1 MRHVEIVLVRHALPL
16 RVELETGIADP
27 ELAAEGHE
35 QAAKMAAYLGIED
48 VEAIYVS
55 PLRRALETARP
66 LCEVL
71 GLEAVVSEGVAEF
84 DRNSR
89 EYVPVEELR
98 ATNDPRWEKL
108 LRGEWDGV
116 DEDPSI
122 FKARVVATV
131 EDMIARHPGGRV
143 VVVCHGGVIN
153 QYLAHVL
160 GIETHVGFF
169 YPKYTSIHRV
179 MAARSGQRS
188 IVSINEASHLR

>member
-1 MRHVEIVLVRHALPL
+1 MEIVFVRHGLPL
-16 RVELETGIADP
+16 RIELETGIADP

-35 QAAKMAAYLGIED
+35 QAAKMAAYLGVED
-48 VEAIYVS
+48 VEAVYVS
-55 PLRRALETARP
+55 PLRRALETASP
-66 LCEVL
+66 FCKVL

-116 DEDPSI
+116 DEDPSL

-160 GIETHVGFF
+160 GIETHIGFF

>member
-1 MRHVEIVLVRHALPL
+1 MEIVFVRHGLPL

-35 QAAKMAAYLGIED
+35 QAAKMAAYLGVED
-48 VEAIYVS
+48 VEAVYVS

-66 LCEVL
+66 LCKVL
-71 GLEAVVSEGVAEF
+71 GLEAVMSEGVAEF

-116 DEDPSI
+116 DEDPSL
-122 FKARVVATV
+122 FKARVVETV

>member
-1 MRHVEIVLVRHALPL
+1 MEIVLVRHGLPL

-27 ELAAEGHE
+27 GLAAEGHE
-35 QAAKMAAYLGIED
+35 QAEKMAAYLGVED
-48 VEAIYVS
+48 IEAIYVS
-55 PLRRALETARP
+55 PLRRAIETARP
-66 LCEVL
+66 LCKLL
-71 GLEAVVSEGVAEF
+71 GIEAVVSEGVAEF

-116 DEDPSI
+116 DEDPSL
-122 FKARVVATV
+122 FKSRVVETV
-131 EDMIARHPGGRV
+131 DDMIAKHPGGRV

-160 GIETHVGFF
+160 GIETHIGFF

>member
-1 MRHVEIVLVRHALPL
+1 MEIVLVRHGLPL

-35 QAAKMAAYLGIED
+35 QAEKMATYLGVED
-48 VEAIYVS
+48 VEAVYVS

-66 LCEVL
+66 LCKLL

-160 GIETHVGFF
+160 GIETNVGFF

-179 MAARSGQRS
+179 MAARSGERS

>member
-1 MRHVEIVLVRHALPL
+1 MEIVLVRHALPL
-16 RVELETGIADP
+16 RVELEVGIADP
-27 ELAAEGHE
+27 ELAPEGHE
-35 QAAKMAAYLGIED
+35 QAEKMAAYLGVED

-55 PLRRALETARP
+55 PLRRAIETASP
-66 LCEVL
+66 LCKVL

-116 DEDPSI
+116 DEDPST
-122 FKARVVATV
+122 FKARVVTTV
-131 EDMIARHPGGRV
+131 ENIIDRHPGGRV

-160 GIETHVGFF
+160 GIETHIGFF

>member
-1 MRHVEIVLVRHALPL
+1 VEIVLVRHALPL

-48 VEAIYVS
+48 VEAVYVS

-66 LCEVL
+66 LCKVL

>member
-1 MRHVEIVLVRHALPL
+1 MEIVLVRHALPL

-48 VEAIYVS
+48 VEAVYVS

-131 EDMIARHPGGRV
+131 EDLIARHPGGRV

>member
-1 MRHVEIVLVRHALPL
+1 MEIVLVRHGLPL

-35 QAAKMAAYLGIED
+35 QAAKMAAYLGVED
-48 VEAIYVS
+48 VEAVYVS

-66 LCEVL
+66 LCKVL

-98 ATNDPRWEKL
+98 ASNDPRWEKL

-116 DEDPSI
+116 DEDPSL
-122 FKARVVATV
+122 FKARVVETI
-131 EDMIARHPGGRV
+131 EDMIARHAGGRV

-160 GIETHVGFF
+160 GIETHIGFF

>member
-1 MRHVEIVLVRHALPL
+1 VEIVFVRHGLPL
-16 RVELETGIADP
+16 RIELETGIADP

-35 QAAKMAAYLGIED
+35 QAAKMAAYLGVED
-48 VEAIYVS
+48 VEAVYVS
-55 PLRRALETARP
+55 PLRRALETASP
-66 LCEVL
+66 LCKVL

-89 EYVPVEELR
+89 EYEPVEELR

-179 MAARSGQRS
+179 MAARSGERS

>member
-1 MRHVEIVLVRHALPL
+1 MEIVLVRHGLPL
-16 RVELETGIADP
+16 RIELETGIADP

-35 QAAKMAAYLGIED
+35 QAAKMAAYLGVED
-48 VEAIYVS
+48 VEAVYVS

-66 LCEVL
+66 LCKVL

-116 DEDPSI
+116 DEDPSV

>member
-1 MRHVEIVLVRHALPL
+1 MEIVLVRHGLPI
-16 RVELETGIADP
+16 RVEVETGIADP

-35 QAAKMAAYLGIED
+35 QAEKMAAYLGVED
-48 VEAIYVS
+48 IEAIYVS
-55 PLRRALETARP
+55 PLRRAIETARP
-66 LCEVL
+66 LCKLV
-71 GLEAVVSEGVAEF
+71 GVEAVVSEGVAEF

-116 DEDPSI
+116 DEDPSL
-122 FKARVVATV
+122 FKARVVTTV

-160 GIETHVGFF
+160 GIETHIGFF

>member
-1 MRHVEIVLVRHALPL
+1 MEIVFVRHGLPL
-16 RVELETGIADP
+16 RIELETGIADP

-35 QAAKMAAYLGIED
+35 QAEKMAAYLGVED

-66 LCEVL
+66 LCKVL

-179 MAARSGQRS
+179 MAARSGERS

>member
-1 MRHVEIVLVRHALPL
+1 MEIVLVRHGLPL

-27 ELAAEGHE
+27 ELASEGHE
-35 QAAKMAAYLGIED
+35 QAAKMATYLGVEDIEA
-48 VEAIYVS
+48 VYVS
-55 PLRRALETARP
+55 PLRRAVETARP
-66 LCEVL
+66 LCKLL

-116 DEDPSI
+116 DEDPSL
-122 FKARVVATV
+122 FRARVVATV

-160 GIETHVGFF
+160 GIETHIGFF

>member
-1 MRHVEIVLVRHALPL
+1 MEIVLVRHGLPL

-27 ELAAEGHE
+27 ELASEGHE
-35 QAAKMAAYLGIED
+35 QAAKMAAYLGVEDIEA
-48 VEAIYVS
+48 VYVS
-55 PLRRALETARP
+55 PLRRAVETARP
-66 LCEVL
+66 LCKLL

-116 DEDPSI
+116 DEDPSL
-122 FKARVVATV
+122 FRARVVATV

-160 GIETHVGFF
+160 GIETHIGFF

>member
-1 MRHVEIVLVRHALPL
+1 MEIVLVRHGLPL

-35 QAAKMAAYLGIED
+35 QAAKMAAYLGVED
-48 VEAIYVS
+48 VEAVYVS
-55 PLRRALETARP
+55 PLRRALETSRP
-66 LCEVL
+66 LCKVL

-116 DEDPSI
+116 DEDPSL
-122 FKARVVATV
+122 FKARVVETI

-160 GIETHVGFF
+160 GIDTNIGFF

>member
-1 MRHVEIVLVRHALPL
+1 MEIVFVRHGLPL
-16 RVELETGIADP
+16 RIELETGIADP

-35 QAAKMAAYLGIED
+35 QAAKMAAYLGVED
-48 VEAIYVS
+48 VEAVYVS
-55 PLRRALETARP
+55 PLRRALETASP
-66 LCEVL
+66 LCKVL

-116 DEDPSI
+116 DEDPSL

>member
-1 MRHVEIVLVRHALPL
+1 MEIVFVRHGLPL

-35 QAAKMAAYLGIED
+35 QAAKMAAYLGVED
-48 VEAIYVS
+48 VEAVYVS

-66 LCEVL
+66 LCKVL

-122 FKARVVATV
+122 FKARVVETV

>member
-1 MRHVEIVLVRHALPL
+1 VEIVFVRHGLPL

-35 QAAKMAAYLGIED
+35 QAAKMAAYLGVED
-48 VEAIYVS
+48 VEAVYVS
-55 PLRRALETARP
+55 PLRRALETASP
-66 LCEVL
+66 LCKVL

-116 DEDPSI
+116 DEDPSL

-179 MAARSGQRS
+179 MAARSGERS

>member
-1 MRHVEIVLVRHALPL
+1 MEIVFVRHGLPL
-16 RVELETGIADP
+16 RIELETGIADP

-35 QAAKMAAYLGIED
+35 QAAKMAAYLGVED
-48 VEAIYVS
+48 VEAVYVS

-66 LCEVL
+66 LCKVL

-116 DEDPSI
+116 DEDPSL

-179 MAARSGQRS
+179 MAARSGERS

>member
-1 MRHVEIVLVRHALPL
+1 MEIVLVRHGLPL

-35 QAAKMAAYLGIED
+35 QAEKMAAYLGVED

-66 LCEVL
+66 LCKAL
-71 GLEAVVSEGVAEF
+71 GLEALISEGVAEF

>member
-1 MRHVEIVLVRHALPL
+1 MEIVLVRHGLPL

-35 QAAKMAAYLGIED
+35 QAAKMAAYLGVED
-48 VEAIYVS
+48 VEAVYVS

-66 LCEVL
+66 LCKVL

-108 LRGEWDGV
+108 LRGEWGGV
-116 DEDPSI
+116 DEDPSL
-122 FKARVVATV
+122 FKARVVETV

-160 GIETHVGFF
+160 GIETHIGFF

>member
-1 MRHVEIVLVRHALPL
+1 MEIVFVRHGLPL

-35 QAAKMAAYLGIED
+35 QAAKMAAYLGVED
-48 VEAIYVS
+48 VEAVYVS

-66 LCEVL
+66 LCKVL

-116 DEDPSI
+116 DEDPSL
-122 FKARVVATV
+122 FKARVVTTV

>member
-1 MRHVEIVLVRHALPL
+1 MLVEIVLVRHGLPL

-35 QAAKMAAYLGIED
+35 QAAKMAAYLGVED
-48 VEAIYVS
+48 VEAVYVS

-66 LCEVL
+66 LCKVL
-71 GLEAVVSEGVAEF
+71 GLDAVVSEGVAEF

-98 ATNDPRWEKL
+98 ASNDPRWEKL

-116 DEDPSI
+116 DEDPSL
-122 FKARVVATV
+122 FKARVVETI
-131 EDMIARHPGGRV
+131 EDMIARHAGGRV

-160 GIETHVGFF
+160 GIETHIGFF

>member
-1 MRHVEIVLVRHALPL
+1 MEIVLVRHGLPL

-35 QAAKMAAYLGIED
+35 QAAKMAAYLGVED
-48 VEAIYVS
+48 VEAVYVS

-66 LCEVL
+66 LCKVL

-116 DEDPSI
+116 DEDPSL
-122 FKARVVATV
+122 FKARVVATM

-160 GIETHVGFF
+160 GIETHIGFF

>member
-1 MRHVEIVLVRHALPL
+1 MEIVLVRHALPL

-131 EDMIARHPGGRV
+131 EDLIARHPGGRV

-160 GIETHVGFF
+160 AIETHVGFF
-169 YPKYTSIHRV
+169 YPTYTSIHRV

>member
-1 MRHVEIVLVRHALPL
+1 MEIVLVRHGLPL
-16 RVELETGIADP
+16 RIELETGIADP

-35 QAAKMAAYLGIED
+35 QAEKMAAYLGLED

-55 PLRRALETARP
+55 PLRRAIETARP
-66 LCEVL
+66 LSKLL

-116 DEDPSI
+116 DEDPSL

-160 GIETHVGFF
+160 GIETHIGFF

>member
-1 MRHVEIVLVRHALPL
+1 MEIVLVRHGLPL

-35 QAAKMAAYLGIED
+35 QAAKMAAYLGVED
-48 VEAIYVS
+48 VEAVYVS

-66 LCEVL
+66 LCKVL
-71 GLEAVVSEGVAEF
+71 GIEAVVSEGVAEF

-98 ATNDPRWEKL
+98 ASNDPRWEKL

-116 DEDPSI
+116 DEDPSL
-122 FKARVVATV
+122 FKARVVETI
-131 EDMIARHPGGRV
+131 EDMIARHAGGRV

-160 GIETHVGFF
+160 GIETHIGFF

>member
-1 MRHVEIVLVRHALPL
+1 VEIVLVRHGLPL
-16 RVELETGIADP
+16 RIELETGIADP

-35 QAAKMAAYLGIED
+35 QAAKMAAYLGVED
-48 VEAIYVS
+48 VEAVYVS

-66 LCEVL
+66 LCKVL

>member
-1 MRHVEIVLVRHALPL
+1 MEIVLVRHGLPL

-35 QAAKMAAYLGIED
+35 QAAKMAAYLGVEDIEA
-48 VEAIYVS
+48 VYVS

-66 LCEVL
+66 LCKVL
-71 GLEAVVSEGVAEF
+71 GIEAVVSEGVAEF

-98 ATNDPRWEKL
+98 ASNDPRWEKL

-116 DEDPSI
+116 DEDPSL
-122 FKARVVATV
+122 FKARVVETI
-131 EDMIARHPGGRV
+131 EDMIARHAGGRV

-160 GIETHVGFF
+160 GIETHIGFF

-179 MAARSGQRS
+179 MAARSGERS

>member
-1 MRHVEIVLVRHALPL
+1 MEIVFVRHGLPL

-35 QAAKMAAYLGIED
+35 QAAKMAAYLGVED
-48 VEAIYVS
+48 VEAVYVS
-55 PLRRALETARP
+55 PLRRAIETAHP
-66 LCEVL
+66 LCKVL

-116 DEDPSI
+116 DEDPSL
-122 FKARVVATV
+122 FKSRVVATV
-131 EDMIARHPGGRV
+131 DDMIAKHPGGRV

-160 GIETHVGFF
+160 GIETHIGFF

>member
-1 MRHVEIVLVRHALPL
+1 VEIVLVRHGLPL

-35 QAAKMAAYLGIED
+35 QAEKMAAYLGVED
-48 VEAIYVS
+48 IEAIYVS
-55 PLRRALETARP
+55 PLRRAIETARP
-66 LCEVL
+66 LCKLL
-71 GLEAVVSEGVAEF
+71 GIEAVVSEGVAEF

-116 DEDPSI
+116 DEDPSL
-122 FKARVVATV
+122 FKSRVVETV
-131 EDMIARHPGGRV
+131 DDMIAKHPGGRV

-160 GIETHVGFF
+160 GIETHIGFF

>member
-1 MRHVEIVLVRHALPL
+1 MEIVLVRHGLPL

-35 QAAKMAAYLGIED
+35 QAAKMAAYLGVED
-48 VEAIYVS
+48 VEAVYVS
-55 PLRRALETARP
+55 PLRRALETSRP
-66 LCEVL
+66 LCKVL

-122 FKARVVATV
+122 FKARVVETV

-160 GIETHVGFF
+160 GIETNIGFF